1 MNLGVLGAGKT
12 KFHIVLPAMMNRL
25 GVILYSITFLI
36 GGGLFMIVF
45 QPRKRSSKEGGG
57 LTGVLN
63 VFLSVIEWGE
73 GG

>member
-36 GGGLFMIVF
+36 GGGLFHDSI
-45 QPRKRSSKEGGG
+45 PATKT
-57 LTGVLN
+57 LL
-63 VFLSVIEWGE
+63 
-73 GG
+73 